1 MKPQGITLGVLI
13 GVIMWSCLIW
23 AGYSVLS

>member
-13 GVIMWSCLIW
+13 GVVMWSCLIW
-23 AGYSVLS
+23 AAYSAWS